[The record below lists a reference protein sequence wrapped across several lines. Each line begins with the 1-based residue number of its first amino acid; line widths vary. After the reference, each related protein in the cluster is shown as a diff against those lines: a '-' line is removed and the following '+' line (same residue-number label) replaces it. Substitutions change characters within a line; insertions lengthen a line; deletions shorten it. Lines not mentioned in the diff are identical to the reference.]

1 MGQTQ
6 VHCAYI
12 CDPDGILIELIEVY
26 KFPLLEKWGLF
37 LNVHGKRAGKHLPKW
52 LIRLLRFSRI
62 KD

>member
-1 MGQTQ
+1 
-6 VHCAYI
+6 
-12 CDPDGILIELIEVY
+12 VY